1 MTRFDPPA
9 PADTQAVPTPQYEGR
24 VEITWTN
31 QHRRLLARDD
41 NTYEWVPAH
50 DERVSEVRLLD
61 SVAVVGPTHDDEQRA
76 ADNLLIRGDALH
88 ALRSLASLP
97 EFRDEY
103 LGKVKLCY
111 IDPPFPGQ
119 LVCCALGC
127 GCANDRVLA
136 HVEARSV
143 AA

>member
-88 ALRSLASLP
+88 ALRSCQ
-97 EFRDEY
+97 
-103 LGKVKLCY
+103 G
-111 IDPPFPGQ
+111 
-119 LVCCALGC
+119 
-127 GCANDRVLA
+127 
-136 HVEARSV
+136 
-143 AA
+143 